1 MQWRGDK
8 VAETHQNAKIIVW
21 KLDTETIM
29 LLDSKKHK
37 NENGFCDFKIRPK
50 VTEPQLSI
58 VGTLC
63 IACP

>member
-1 MQWRGDK
+1 MKGWK
-8 VAETHQNAKIIVW
+8 VAETHQNAKILVW
-21 KLDTETIM
+21 KLETETIM

-37 NENGFCDFKIRPK
+37 NENGFCDFKNGSK